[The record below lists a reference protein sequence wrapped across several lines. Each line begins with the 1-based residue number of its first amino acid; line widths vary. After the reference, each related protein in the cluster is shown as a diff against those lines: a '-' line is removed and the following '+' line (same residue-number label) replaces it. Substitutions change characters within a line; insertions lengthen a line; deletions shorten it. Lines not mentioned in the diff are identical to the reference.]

1 MDSIL
6 KCSRGKTNSRREE
19 KFRVTDVMSF
29 FSCWF
34 YRQFWNFQNCPPFFS
49 VQRLTSPVPHANVLH
64 VFLNRPHHINLC
76 FPKYRVPSELSTVSF
91 LQGSSSCILNRCPN
105 HLTLPIFITLTVR
118 FIVEGIKLVTVSR
131 SPHTIIG
138 NWTYMILN
146 ILLSKIR
153 NTFPSTIHFHV

>member
-1 MDSIL
+1 MLCPSSAAGFIGN
-6 KCSRGKTNSRREE
+6 SGTSKTALHSSLSSDLRLQ
-19 KFRVTDVMSF
+19 FLMPMFYTSFSTDPS
-29 FSCWF
+29 
-34 YRQFWNFQNCPPFFS
+34 
-49 VQRLTSPVPHANVLH
+49 
-64 VFLNRPHHINLC
+64 HINLC
-76 FPKYRVPSELSTVSF
+76 FPKYHVPSELSTVSF